1 MEDWGNFLHQ
11 VLEEDYEDSTSIKVF
26 LLVWGL
32 GVKQWQLAAT
42 TGGRGCWRRR
52 FQSLGGVLEKR
63 RVKNRVFHAEEH
75 IYNLQILLS
84 ELFSLSRSPLF
95 TLRATIRASRN
106 SLCTRV
112 HLEGQK
118 SLSAT
123 PFWVGI
129 ALSAPLL
136 AHHNSLSGWNCA
148 QRALLAQQDTKSC
161 YFQNHNGQTVE
172 TCLRKLQ
179 TKFKDDPTVNES
191 VIVILLEYVQVKFK
205 IS

>member
-42 TGGRGCWRRR
+42 TGGRGCWRR
-52 FQSLGGVLEKR
+52 
-63 RVKNRVFHAEEH
+63 
-75 IYNLQILLS
+75 S

-136 AHHNSLSGWNCA
+136 AHHNSLSGCYRKSVSLAIQAKVNV
-148 QRALLAQQDTKSC
+148 QRREGLSLTGGRSLT
-161 YFQNHNGQTVE
+161 GQKEHPNV
-172 TCLRKLQ
+172 KPNQ
-179 TKFKDDPTVNES
+179 PMKAS
-191 VIVILLEYVQVKFK
+191 V
-205 IS
+205 